1 MTDYDPRIVDLYDGD
16 NPDGPDHDYFRSL
29 AERMDARAVLDV
41 GCGTGIL
48 TVTLAAPDRTVVGV
62 DPSHAMISYARNRP
76 GAERV
81 TWIEGDTR
89 SVPGGGFDLIVMTG
103 NVAQHIPDPA
113 WERTLGDLRERAR
126 EGATLAFESRNPAVR
141 AWDGWRQSEPTV
153 RDTQHGPLREWCE
166 VEEFERSR
174 VLLRF
179 HNHFESSDELV
190 VEESELAFRDR
201 DVLADQLRRAG
212 FEVDA
217 VWGDWQRTPFDG
229 THPIMVFEAHAV

>member
-29 AERMDARAVLDV
+29 AEGTDARAVLDV

-62 DPSHAMISYARNRP
+62 DPSRAMISYARNRP

-89 SVPGGGFDLIVMTG
+89 SVPDTGFDLIVMTG

-113 WERTLGDLRERAR
+113 WERTLGDLRELGR

-166 VEEFERSR
+166 VEELARGR

-179 HNHFESSDELV
+179 HNHFELSDELV

>member
-29 AERMDARAVLDV
+29 AEGTDIRSVLDV

-48 TVTLAAPDRTVVGV
+48 TVTLAAPERTVVGV
-62 DPSHAMISYARNRP
+62 DPSHAMINYARNRP

-89 SVPGGGFDLIVMTG
+89 SVPGSGFDLIVMTG

-113 WERTLGDLRERAR
+113 WERTLGDLRELAR
-126 EGATLAFESRNPAVR
+126 KGATLAFESRNPAAR
-141 AWDGWRQSEPTV
+141 AWDGWHRPEPTV

-166 VEEFERSR
+166 VAELERNR

-201 DVLADQLRRAG
+201 DLLTDQLRRAG
-212 FEVDA
+212 FGVSA
-217 VWGDWQRTPFDG
+217 VRGDWHRTPFDG
-229 THPIMVFEAHAV
+229 SQPIMVFEAHAV